1 MEISGKVVM
10 INPKNQI
17 SEKFAKRE
25 IVVET
30 QETYPQTILVEFHQD
45 KCDLL
50 DQFAEGDQVK
60 IGINLR
66 GRKWVNP
73 SDGIA
78 RYFNTI
84 VGWFIDLDKPMTA
97 EEIGQ
102 KEADK
107 MFKEGNKWKSGYD

>member
-10 INPKNQI
+10 VNPKNQI

-50 DQFAEGDQVK
+50 DQF
-60 IGINLR
+60 
-66 GRKWVNP
+66 P
-73 SDGIA
+73 
-78 RYFNTI
+78 
-84 VGWFIDLDKPMTA
+84 
-97 EEIGQ
+97 
-102 KEADK
+102 
-107 MFKEGNKWKSGYD
+107 EGNHILYGPDL